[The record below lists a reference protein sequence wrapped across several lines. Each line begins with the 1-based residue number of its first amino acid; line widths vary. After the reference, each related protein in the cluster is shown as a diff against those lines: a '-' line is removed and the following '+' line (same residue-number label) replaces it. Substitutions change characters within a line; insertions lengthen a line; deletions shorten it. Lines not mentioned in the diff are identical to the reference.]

1 MFSVINMEKKARQNL
16 IISLICAVIVAVT
29 LYFMYDSFQFQTYGG
44 VIYFD
49 YVLSGS
55 NEQISVDNLE
65 VYLDQDDFLIDQGKI
80 VFNDPSLLTQPTGF
94 SLDLSDGN
102 QSFNMNFALENYDQ
116 NLTTYDFATY
126 QESSADFALDDITTA
141 TLTITN
147 GDNTMNLDLSI
158 EPLLR
163 LESSNKEY
171 RIENAA
177 VSKSM
182 IRLGSLT
189 TSIDHI
195 IENYPNVSL
204 EYRYLKDEN
213 GDLDDNENYVV
224 FTKVSGASKDYIN
237 GDSYGTYLLDD
248 SEIDLTKKKLSVVVI
263 LSNDEDRFAF
273 AIDLNIQEA
282 GDSNE

>member
-116 NLTTYDFATY
+116 NLTSYDFSTY
-126 QESSADFALDDITTA
+126 
-141 TLTITN
+141 
-147 GDNTMNLDLSI
+147 
-158 EPLLR
+158 
-163 LESSNKEY
+163 
-171 RIENAA
+171 
-177 VSKSM
+177 
-182 IRLGSLT
+182 
-189 TSIDHI
+189 
-195 IENYPNVSL
+195 
-204 EYRYLKDEN
+204 
-213 GDLDDNENYVV
+213 
-224 FTKVSGASKDYIN
+224 
-237 GDSYGTYLLDD
+237 
-248 SEIDLTKKKLSVVVI
+248 
-263 LSNDEDRFAF
+263 
-273 AIDLNIQEA
+273 
-282 GDSNE
+282 